1 MVKYLH
7 TSRHFFKTLALM
19 KILALQGINLNMSGK
34 PDPAQ
39 YGSTTLAE
47 IVASVLALGKELGA
61 QVEAFQA
68 NCKYAMAECIPQAH
82 TNGADAVGI
91 NAGAW
96 THNGI
101 RDALDILK
109 CLIMD
114 VPMSNIHAR
123 AAFRHLSVLA
133 EIAKGQICSFGIDSY
148 LLGLR
153 AAVSS
158 FKAVKT

>member
-7 TSRHFFKTLALM
+7 TSRHFFKTLARM
-19 KILALQGINLNMSGK
+19 KILALQGINLNMSGR
-34 PDPAQ
+34 PDLAQ
-39 YGSTTLAE
+39 YSSTTLAE
-47 IVASVLALGKELGA
+47 IVASVLALGKWLGA
-61 QVEAFQA
+61 QVEASQA
-68 NCKYAMAECIPQAH
+68 NSQYAMAEGIPPAH
-82 TNGADAVGI
+82 TDGADAVGI

-96 THNGI
+96 ADNGKL
-101 RDALDILK
+101 DTLDILK

-114 VPMSNIHAR
+114 VRMSNIHAR
-123 AAFRHLSVLA
+123 AAFWHLSVLT
-133 EIAKGQICSFGIDSY
+133 EFAKGQIYSFGIDSY